1 MSNIRIAPGQN
12 TEAISLDWL
21 TTDQNTLDSTHDL
34 ISAVLMAIGTDRRA
48 NSDDELPVDGDTD
61 LRGWWGDTD
70 AEEIWGGWQVG
81 SRLWLLNRAKITD
94 ENYKYGATVARAKT
108 YLIECLQPFLDRKIA
123 TKLEVGVQRYNETSI
138 SASIVLYRGNKS
150 LISLQFQDLWDD
162 IS

>member
-1 MSNIRIAPGQN
+1 MSNIRIAPGQG
-12 TEAISLDWL
+12 TEAITLDWL
-21 TTDQNTLDSTHDL
+21 TTGQNTLDSTHDL
-34 ISAVLMAIGTDRRA
+34 ISAVLMAIGTDMRA
-48 NSDDELPVDGDTD
+48 NADDELPVDGDAD

-70 AEEIWGGWQVG
+70 AQEIWGGWQVG

-94 ENYKYGATVARAKT
+94 ENYKYGATVARART
-108 YLIECLQPFLDRKIA
+108 YLIECLQPFLDQRIA
-123 TKLEVGVQRYNETSI
+123 TKLEVDVQRYNETSI

>member
-1 MSNIRIAPGQN
+1 MSNIRIAPGQGM
-12 TEAISLDWL
+12 EAISLDWL
-21 TTDQNTLDSTHDL
+21 TTDQGTLDSTHDL
-34 ISAVLMAIGTDRRA
+34 VSAVLMAIGTDRRA
-48 NSDDELPVDGDTD
+48 NPDDELPVEGDSD
-61 LRGWWGDTD
+61 LRGWWGDSNAD
-70 AEEIWGGWQVG
+70 EIWGGWNVG
-81 SRLWLLNRAKITD
+81 SRLWLLDRAKITG

-123 TKLEVGVQRYNETSI
+123 TKLDVDVQRYNETSI